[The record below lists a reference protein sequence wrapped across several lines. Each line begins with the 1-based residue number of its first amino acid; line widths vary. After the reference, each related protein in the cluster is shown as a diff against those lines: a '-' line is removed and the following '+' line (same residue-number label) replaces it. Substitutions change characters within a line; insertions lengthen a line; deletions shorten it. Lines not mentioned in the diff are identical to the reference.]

1 MTIEFIDETDD
12 VFGIDEVDEAI
23 ANIALVLEV
32 DGKIEEVV
40 GSAMVHVDFFEKH
53 ALSVFVGNVSHL
65 MLNMSK

>member
-32 DGKIEEVV
+32 NWKIKKIVTTHVV
-40 GSAMVHVDFFEKH
+40 YINF
-53 ALSVFVGNVSHL
+53 L
-65 MLNMSK
+65 